1 MLTSSQFASAN
12 TAVEAKAY
20 LIEVDG
26 AIGPVTHDLIAR
38 SIKKANADR
47 AQFVILRMNTPGGL
61 DYSTRQIITEIL
73 ASPIPIITYV
83 APSGSRA
90 ASAGTYILYASHI
103 AAMAPATNLGAATPV
118 KIGGLPDFS
127 PPAIDDENATEKK
140 QAPVDNMEKK
150 IVNDASAY
158 IRGLAKLRGRNEQW
172 AEKAVRDAV
181 SLTASEALE
190 QNVIELIAKDL
201 SDLQQQLNGR
211 EITTSTGTVTLNT
224 NILQIEIIT
233 PDWRS
238 RILSIITDPN
248 IAYILMLVGI
258 YGLIIEFSNPGSILP
273 GTVGAIAL
281 LLALYAFQIL
291 PINYVGLALLSLGLA
306 FIIGE
311 VFASTGGVL
320 GLGGVIAFILGSVIL
335 FDDEHLAISLP
346 LIGGTA
352 AVAAGFL
359 FWVLSKL
366 ATIRQSKVV
375 SGMEYMI
382 GQIGEATEDFEKE
395 GRIHIE
401 GESWLARSMT
411 PVSAGE
417 KVHVKAI
424 DNLVLDVEPWRDV

>member
-1 MLTSSQFASAN
+1 MLASSQFASAN
-12 TAVEAKAY
+12 PAVEAKAY